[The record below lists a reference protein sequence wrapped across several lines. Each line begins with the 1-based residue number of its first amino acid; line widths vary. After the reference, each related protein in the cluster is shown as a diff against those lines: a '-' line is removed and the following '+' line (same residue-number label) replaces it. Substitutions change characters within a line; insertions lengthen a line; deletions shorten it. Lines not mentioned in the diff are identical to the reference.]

1 MARKRNPADAAV
13 DYFQTADLREAGA
26 ILAVCKGTLDRRAK
40 AEPARVHAAAEGAR
54 RPARRSREVGP
65 GEVSTPEGGGAG
77 GPAGMASAPVRN
89 RDKPVTSRSVTIVD
103 IC

>member
-13 DYFQTADLREAGA
+13 EFFQTAEIEAA
-26 ILAVCKGTLDRRAK
+26 RTILAVCQGTIERRAK
-40 AEPARVHAAAEGAR
+40 SEPARVHAAAEGAR

-77 GPAGMASAPVRN
+77 GPAEGLA
-89 RDKPVTSRSVTIVD
+89 TRSGEGS
-103 IC
+103 

>member
-13 DYFQTADLREAGA
+13 EFFQTAELDSART
-26 ILAVCKGTLDRRAK
+26 ILAVCKGTIERRAK
-40 AEPARVHAAAEGAR
+40 SEPARVHAAAEGAR

-77 GPAGMASAPVRN
+77 GPVEGLA
-89 RDKPVTSRSVTIVD
+89 TRSGEGS
-103 IC
+103 